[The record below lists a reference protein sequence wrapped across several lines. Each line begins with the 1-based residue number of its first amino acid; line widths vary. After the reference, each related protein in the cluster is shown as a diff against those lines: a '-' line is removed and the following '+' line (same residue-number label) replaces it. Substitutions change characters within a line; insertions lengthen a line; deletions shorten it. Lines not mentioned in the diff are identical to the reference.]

1 MTKIVV
7 ALDIDKSKA
16 IEIIKKVSPFTDY
29 FKIGHKLF
37 TEYPQIIEFIN
48 SSGKK
53 CFLDL
58 KYHDIPSV
66 IKLAIEEVKRKYNP
80 FALTLHI
87 SGGEKMLKEAVSIEA
102 RPLLFGVTILTSLS
116 NDDLIMLGINSKLDK
131 QVKKMALIAKN
142 SGLDG
147 VVCSGQEAK
156 MLKKICG
163 DKFLTLVPGLKIEE
177 EKKRYDQKR
186 SVLLK
191 EVKEFVDYAVFGRQ
205 ITQSDNPEFEIKKI
219 LEQLNE

>member
-7 ALDIDKSKA
+7 ALDIEKNKA
-16 IEIIKKVSPFTDY
+16 IEAIKKVSPFTDY

-37 TEYPQIIEFIN
+37 TEYPQIIEFLN

-53 CFLDL
+53 FFLDL

-66 IKLAIEEVKRKYNP
+66 VKIAIEEVKRKYNP
-80 FALTLHI
+80 FAVTLHI
-87 SGGEKMLKEAVSIEA
+87 SGGEKMLKEANSIPE

-116 NDDLIMLGINSKLDK
+116 NDDLIMLGINSNLEQ

-142 SGLDG
+142 CGLDG
-147 VVCSGQEAK
+147 IVCSGQEVE
-156 MLKKICG
+156 MVKKTCG
-163 DKFLTLVPGLKIEE
+163 NKFLTLVPGLKITE
-177 EKKRYDQKR
+177 EKQRYDQKR

-191 EVKEFVDYAVFGRQ
+191 EVKKFVDYAVFGRQ
-205 ITQSDNPEFEIKKI
+205 ITDSENPESEIKKI